1 MYEEFLREKRYLLN
15 VSERTLTWYEQALRW
30 LPHPHPDQQQLK
42 EIVVRMRERGL
53 KPQSINSYRTA
64 INSYLHWATGTDRA
78 CSPQCDHPR
87 IARLKEPQ
95 TIPQTYSTED
105 IKKLVSW
112 RPKSHCERRLLTL
125 IAMLADTGC
134 RVDELL
140 SLRWSDVSFDDLL
153 ICVRG
158 KGDKQRRI
166 PFSLE
171 ARRLLFRHQQQSKF
185 DLIFASTTGV
195 KLGRRNVLR
204 DVRLLCQKLNV
215 HLPVRALHAFRHT
228 FALHYLRKGGSV
240 FHLQRALGHTTLEMT
255 RRYANLMTEDLQAV
269 HQKVSLLSAAG

>member
-15 VSERTLTWYEQALRW
+15 VSERTLSWYKLALRW
-30 LPHPHPDQQQLK
+30 LPHPNPDER
-42 EIVVRMRERGL
+42 EIKDVVIRMREAGIR
-53 KPQSINSYRTA
+53 PSSINSYRTA
-64 INSYLHWATGTDRA
+64 LNSYLHWTTGSDKP
-78 CSPQCDHPR
+78 CGPQCSHPR
-87 IARLKEPQ
+87 IPKMKEPQ
-95 TIPQTYSTED
+95 TIPQTYSKED
-105 IKKLVSW
+105 IGKLIAW
-112 RPKSHCERRLLTL
+112 KPKGYCERRLLTL

-140 SLRWSDVSFDDLL
+140 SLKWSDVSFDDLL

-171 ARRLLFRHQQQSKF
+171 ARRFLFRHQQQSKF
-185 DLIFASTTGV
+185 DLVFASITGV

-204 DVRLLCQKLNV
+204 DVKLLCQKLSV
-215 HLPVRALHAFRHT
+215 RVPARALHAFRHT
-228 FALHYLRKGGSV
+228 FAIHYLRKGGSV

-255 RRYANLMTEDLQAV
+255 RRYANLMTEDLQKI
-269 HQKVSLLSAAG
+269 HQQVSLLAGP